1 MALCGAVGSSPTAG
15 WMLIWFSTFDISLFS
30 LVESRV
36 SIFCPKLT
44 GPAPPRAA
52 APVPLET
59 LLGKDKQTE

>member
-1 MALCGAVGSSPTAG
+1 MDAG
-15 WMLIWFSTFDISLFS
+15 TFDISLFS
-30 LVESRV
+30 LVVSRV

-59 LLGKDKQTE
+59 LLGEDKQTE